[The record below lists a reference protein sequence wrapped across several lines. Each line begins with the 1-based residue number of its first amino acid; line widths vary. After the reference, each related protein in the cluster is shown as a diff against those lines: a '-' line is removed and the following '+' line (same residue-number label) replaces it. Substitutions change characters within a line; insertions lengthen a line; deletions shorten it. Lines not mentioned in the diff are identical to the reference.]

1 MIAILYTIIMILLL
15 NRYRK
20 AKSVS
25 RFFVLVL
32 TITAL
37 GSYLVGQMPEFKEL
51 SDLINLFY
59 TCLII
64 FLLCDGF
71 KRYSNVTQIT
81 GGDNKSFEL
90 FSKIVLVFCLFSILI
105 HGLLLMYV
113 LPMISDFGDWK
124 GDFDAQES
132 FFYKLPI
139 PHSIISLASILAA
152 FSLFALPIHFYYL
165 QKKNLKLAVWYGV
178 ASLSSIVRGLV
189 IFSRSSFVLFGS
201 LYILFLLLFFKSF
214 DYKIKRGLRKML
226 LIPLIG
232 AFVIF
237 FSISSNRFD
246 DTGVLK
252 IEEKSLIK
260 DDFLYSF
267 FDYGC
272 QWFGDNFVLARD
284 YKNEPLGGVFSNAL
298 INDFFL
304 HIDVKEIRTRLWGN
318 RDTAF
323 VGLFCIWLFDFGYI
337 GAILLSLLFRTIAY
351 KYRPRNGVITMNGL
365 FVFCVLAVL
374 PAMSFTGNMLAVTW
388 YHYSIIILL
397 IYVILSP
404 KTSRRKRLIS
414 NVNKTTKQENLL
426 CV

>member
-1 MIAILYTIIMILLL
+1 MMLLL

-20 AKSVS
+20 AKSVA

-37 GSYLVGQMPEFKEL
+37 GSYLVGQMPEFEEL
-51 SDLINLFY
+51 ADIINLFY

-71 KRYSNVTQIT
+71 VGYSNVTKIV
-81 GGDNKSFEL
+81 GGNNRIFEL
-90 FSKIVLVFCLFSILI
+90 FSKVVLVFCIFSILV

-139 PHSIISLASILAA
+139 PHSIITLASIMAA

-165 QKKNLKLAVWYGV
+165 QKRNLKLASWFGV
-178 ASLSSIVRGLV
+178 ASLSSIVRGLT
-189 IFSRSSFVLFGS
+189 IFSRSSFVLFGF
-201 LYILFLLLFFKSF
+201 LYILFLLLFYKSF
-214 DYKIKRGLRKML
+214 DYKIKRGLKKIL
-226 LIPLIG
+226 LIPIIG
-232 AFVIF
+232 AFIIF

-252 IEEKSLIK
+252 IEEKSLIQ

-272 QWFGDNFVLARD
+272 QWFGDNFVLARG

-298 INDFFL
+298 LNDFFI
-304 HIDVKEIRTRLWGN
+304 HKDVKEIRTRLWGN

-337 GAILLSLLFRTIAY
+337 GAILLSFLFRTIAY

-374 PAMSFTGNMLAVTW
+374 PTMSFTGNMLAVTW

-397 IYVILSP
+397 IYCFFSP
-404 KTSRRKRLIS
+404 KVSKKRL
-414 NVNKTTKQENLL
+414 LL
-426 CV
+426 NGSETVKKVEVECG

>member
-1 MIAILYTIIMILLL
+1 MIAILYTLIMLLLL

-20 AKSVS
+20 SNSVS
-25 RFFVLVL
+25 RFFVLVF

-37 GSYLVGQMPEFKEL
+37 GSYLVGQMPEFEEL

-71 KRYSNVTQIT
+71 KGYSNVTQIS
-81 GGDNKSFEL
+81 GGESKRFEL
-90 FSKIVLVFCLFSILI
+90 FSKIVLVFCLFSILV

-124 GDFDAQES
+124 GDFDAQQS

-139 PHSIISLASILAA
+139 PHSIITLVSIMAA

-165 QKKNLKLAVWYGV
+165 QKRNLKSAIWYGV
-178 ASLSSIVRGLV
+178 ASLSSIIRGLV
-189 IFSRSSFVLFGS
+189 VFSRSSFVLFGF
-201 LYILFLLLFFKSF
+201 LYILFLLLFYKSF
-214 DYKIKRGLRKML
+214 DYKVKRGLKKML
-226 LIPLIG
+226 IIPLIG
-232 AFVIF
+232 AFIIF

-272 QWFGDNFVLARD
+272 QWFGDNFVLARS
-284 YKNEPLGGVFSNAL
+284 YKNEPLGGVLSNAL
-298 INDFFL
+298 LNDFFL
-304 HIDVKEIRTRLWGN
+304 HKDVKKIRTRLWGN

-337 GAILLSLLFRTIAY
+337 GAILLSFLFRTIAY

-365 FVFCVLAVL
+365 FVFCVLSVL
-374 PAMSFTGNMLAVTW
+374 PAMSFVGNMLAVTW

-404 KTSRRKRLIS
+404 KSSRKKRSIS
-414 NVNKTTKQENLL
+414 NVEITQK
-426 CV
+426 

>member
-1 MIAILYTIIMILLL
+1 MIAILYTFIMMLLL

-20 AKSVS
+20 AQSVS

-37 GSYLVGQMPEFKEL
+37 GSYLVGQMPEFEEL
-51 SDLINLFY
+51 SDLMNLFY

-71 KRYSNVTQIT
+71 IGYSNITQII
-81 GGDNKSFEL
+81 GDNRNFQL
-90 FSKIVLVFCLFSILI
+90 FSKIVLVFCLFSILV

-132 FFYKLPI
+132 FFYNLPI
-139 PHSIISLASILAA
+139 PHSIMSLASIMAA

-165 QKKNLKLAVWYGV
+165 QKRNMKLALWFGV

-189 IFSRSSFVLFGS
+189 IFSRSSFVLFGF
-201 LYILFLLLFFKSF
+201 LYILFLLLFYKSF
-214 DYKIKRGLRKML
+214 DYKIKRGLKKML
-226 LIPLIG
+226 LIPIIG
-232 AFVIF
+232 TFVIF

-272 QWFGDNFVLARD
+272 QWFGDNFVLARG
-284 YKNEPLGGVFSNAL
+284 YKNDPLGGVFSNAL

-337 GAILLSLLFRTIAY
+337 GAILLSFLFRTIAH
-351 KYRPRNGVITMNGL
+351 KYRPRKGIITMNGL
-365 FVFCVLAVL
+365 FTFCVLAVL

-388 YHYSIIILL
+388 YHYSIIILIL
-397 IYVILSP
+397 YLILSP
-404 KTSRRKRLIS
+404 KTSRKKRSVL
-414 NVNKTTKQENLL
+414 NVEKPTQQEGLL
-426 CV
+426 CE